1 MHYKKS
7 LPFKDKGVHNFMHNK
22 FAVVDDAVITGSF
35 NFSTNA
41 QSNAENM
48 VIIESAA
55 LADAYAAFAQTLI
68 DTYPDTGMPE

>member
-7 LPFKDKGVHNFMHNK
+7 LPFNAQGVHNFMHNK
-22 FAVVDDAVITGSF
+22 FAVVDDTVITGSF

-48 VIIESAA
+48 AIIESAE
-55 LADAYAAFAQTLI
+55 LADAYASFAQTLME
-68 DTYPDTGMPE
+68 TYPDTGVP